1 MKDPY
6 EKVWENIGK
15 SLTKLSNMINWLAKQ
30 TLSVKE
36 YMEFVDEFTENKNN
50 DIKSILTELPKDKED
65 T

>member
-6 EKVWENIGK
+6 EKVWENISK
-15 SLTKLSNMINWLAKQ
+15 SLTKLGNMIVWLAKR

-36 YMEFVDEFTENKNN
+36 YMEFADEFTEKKN
-50 DIKSILTELPKDKED
+50 DDMESILTELLKDKED